1 MIEELKNK
9 RSKDFEARQAILKN
23 LILRLHADEDQEV
36 IKKEFKEHFGTVS
49 AFEISVME
57 RRLMGEG
64 IEAEE
69 IMRLCNVHASLFQWL
84 NRSRLRA
91 R

>member
-36 IKKEFKEHFGTVS
+36 IKKEFKEHFGTDRK
-49 AFEISVME
+49 SV
-57 RRLMGEG
+57 
-64 IEAEE
+64 
-69 IMRLCNVHASLFQWL
+69 V
-84 NRSRLRA
+84 
-91 R
+91 